1 MRRQA
6 KSTSDGRTL
15 TVDFLGA
22 QKAGDQPCGKDYV
35 VEPVTSAHFVVVVIH
50 EHRYQGPTDPISRID
65 DTYRRSAS
73 LELPQ
78 PLGGRLVMDSIIGTP
93 VVVVKG

>member
-1 MRRQA
+1 MPRKINLA
-6 KSTSDGRTL
+6 DA
-15 TVDFLGA
+15 F
-22 QKAGDQPCGKDYV
+22 
-35 VEPVTSAHFVVVVIH
+35 
-50 EHRYQGPTDPISRID
+50 SRID